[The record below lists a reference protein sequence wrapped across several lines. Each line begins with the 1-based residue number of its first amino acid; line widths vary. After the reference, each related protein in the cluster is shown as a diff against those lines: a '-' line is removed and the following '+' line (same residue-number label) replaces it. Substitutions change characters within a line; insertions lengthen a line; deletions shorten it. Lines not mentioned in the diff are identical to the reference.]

1 MTQHPPP
8 AWQTRRVSAAHIQG
22 IGTAAPAVSVPN
34 QEARDFSVARC
45 GQSEH
50 AQRWVTRIF
59 GQCGVDRRGSILGD
73 GVATA
78 GGGGAAGFFF
88 PPRDEADHGPGMAA
102 RMEKYAALAPPLAL
116 SAATKALAHA
126 GVSPSAITH
135 LVSASCTGFA
145 APGWDIQL
153 VKNLSLAPGV
163 RRLHVGFMGCHAA
176 FNALDTAR
184 TIVAADA
191 QARVLVCCVELCS
204 LHFAYGFDPQR
215 IVANALFA
223 DGAAAAVV
231 TGESDPAPQTG
242 PACAWA
248 LCDSAILLLPD
259 SEDAMTWR
267 IGDHGFEMTLAAG
280 VPKLIRD
287 HLPGFIGPWLGC
299 HGLALADVAN
309 WAVHPG
315 GPKVLSAAAAALALD
330 ESALAVSR
338 RVLAEH
344 GNMSSATIL
353 FILEKL
359 AAAKAPGPTVAL
371 GFGPGLVFEAMLLA

>member
-1 MTQHPPP
+1 
-8 AWQTRRVSAAHIQG
+8 
-22 IGTAAPAVSVPN
+22 
-34 QEARDFSVARC
+34 
-45 GQSEH
+45 
-50 AQRWVTRIF
+50 
-59 GQCGVDRRGSILGD
+59 VDRRGSILGD
-73 GVATA
+73 GVAA
-78 GGGGAAGFFF
+78 EGGGGAAGFFF
-88 PPRDEADHGPGMAA
+88 LPRDESDRGPGMAA

-126 GVSPSAITH
+126 GVSPGAITH

-153 VKNLSLAPGV
+153 IKNLGLAPGV

-176 FNALDTAR
+176 FNALDAAG
-184 TIVAADA
+184 TIVAADV

-231 TGESDPAPQTG
+231 TGAADPVRPRAGENGSALTSCDREGAVFEPSQAPLPHG
-242 PACAWA
+242 RGSSEGAPCLWA
-248 LCDSAILLLPD
+248 LCDSASLLLEG

-267 IGDHGFEMTLAAG
+267 IGDHGFEMTLAPG
-280 VPKLIRD
+280 VPQLIRA
-287 HLPGFIGPWLGC
+287 HLPGFIGPWLGRY
-299 HGLALADVAN
+299 GLAPADVSN

-315 GPKVLSAAAAALALD
+315 GPKVLSAAAAALGLD
-330 ESALAVSR
+330 DSALAVSR

-353 FILEKL
+353 FILEAL
-359 AAAKAPGPTVAL
+359 AANRAPGPTVAL
-371 GFGPGLVFEAMLLA
+371 GFGPGLVLEAMLLV